1 MTPWTAACQAS
12 LSFTISWSLLKLMS
26 TELVMPSNQLI
37 LCHPLFLLPSIFP
50 SIRVFS
56 NESVLLMWP
65 KYWGFSIRHRPSHWD
80 ISTVSKDAS
89 SSPLSSFVFSLTL
102 FFELVASP
110 LLISQGYK
118 IAFDQIL
125 RQESR

>member
-1 MTPWTAACQAS
+1 
-12 LSFTISWSLLKLMS
+12 
-26 TELVMPSNQLI
+26 
-37 LCHPLFLLPSIFP
+37 
-50 SIRVFS
+50 
-56 NESVLLMWP
+56 MWP